1 MLFLYSKTSV
11 QNSFVQ
17 CPIVFLCDLWPVTC
31 DLWPVTCDLHFS
43 PAGRIVTKRH
53 TRWPYFQRNLK
64 ERQVID
70 LIITTKYCR
79 GNSTTFPNRHNKLR
93 ERALPSA
100 VNISRFSPWGLRFS
114 PWGLRSS
121 FLGLRFRNTRR
132 QTLLTKHRGRKEA
145 ATKYYNYTANKADE

>member
-1 MLFLYSKTSV
+1 M
-11 QNSFVQ
+11 
-17 CPIVFLCDLWPVTC
+17 
-31 DLWPVTCDLHFS
+31 
-43 PAGRIVTKRH
+43 
-53 TRWPYFQRNLK
+53 
-64 ERQVID
+64 ID

-114 PWGLRSS
+114 PWALRSS

-145 ATKYYNYTANKADE
+145 ATKYYNYTANKAYEEREHRLSMFQQNAVNRIGSETDEDSSRGKFTVKIIRSSMQR

>member
-1 MLFLYSKTSV
+1 M
-11 QNSFVQ
+11 
-17 CPIVFLCDLWPVTC
+17 
-31 DLWPVTCDLHFS
+31 
-43 PAGRIVTKRH
+43 
-53 TRWPYFQRNLK
+53 
-64 ERQVID
+64 ID

-114 PWGLRSS
+114 PWSLRCSPWSLRFSPWGLRFSPWGLRSS
-121 FLGLRFRNTRR
+121 FLGLRFKNTRR

-145 ATKYYNYTANKADE
+145 ATKYYNYTANKAYEEREHRLPMFQQNAVNRIGSETDEESSRGKFTVKIIRSSMQR